1 MTLCCP
7 FLVLQWFNYLIPQ
20 VDGDTT
26 MNLIEQGRAL
36 TRIVAKCRVDT
47 DYKQS
52 LINDPVAVFREGGMH
67 VPDGLRI
74 EFVPSGQDVPAST
87 QSVVYLSVDAL
98 ERDFEPLTEETLNTI
113 AAGVM
118 DRREDYWW
126 KHSGISADASFAL
139 CGSIMC

>member
-1 MTLCCP
+1 MNVD
-7 FLVLQWFNYLIPQ
+7 LV
-20 VDGDTT
+20 
-26 MNLIEQGRAL
+26 EQGQAF
-36 TRIVAKCRVDT
+36 TRIVAKCRVDS

-87 QSVVYLSVDAL
+87 QEVVYLSVEVL

-113 AAGVM
+113 AAGLKNDW
-118 DRREDYWW
+118 DRPDWRYC
-126 KHSGISADASFAL
+126 GFSADASLAL